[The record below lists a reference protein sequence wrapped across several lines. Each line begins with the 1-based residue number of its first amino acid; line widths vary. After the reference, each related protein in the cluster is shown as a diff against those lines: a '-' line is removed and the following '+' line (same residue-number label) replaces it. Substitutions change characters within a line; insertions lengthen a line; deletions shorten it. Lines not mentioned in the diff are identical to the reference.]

1 MLEKPEKI
9 LNQIQVKF
17 ELKNKFSIFNT
28 KLTTTQKK
36 VAVSDVFTQKKKDYY
51 TKRQYLGQYSNQ
63 SLKSINDIL
72 PNELMQFLQYET
84 IYQKMIEHHVIVP
97 FSNEWVVFNVLT
109 IITMILVILIAQKAN
124 ENWKKKITQGLSI
137 LFIIEFVGM
146 EIFHLSKDLWFVED
160 SLPLHMCAIMW
171 FVTIYLFITKSQW
184 AFELMLYIGMPGGIH
199 SLLTPEL
206 TQGVTLLDKIDYFL
220 AHGGLVMAP
229 FYAIFVMDMWPRKNG
244 IWRAFFIVHVIALFV
259 GLINWI
265 LGSNYMY
272 LAQRPIVDNPLIPP
286 ESIFLGRW
294 PYYIIIFQVALLL
307 HALVVNLPF
316 WIFRK
321 RSSIEV

>member
-1 MLEKPEKI
+1 
-9 LNQIQVKF
+9 
-17 ELKNKFSIFNT
+17 
-28 KLTTTQKK
+28 
-36 VAVSDVFTQKKKDYY
+36 
-51 TKRQYLGQYSNQ
+51 
-63 SLKSINDIL
+63 
-72 PNELMQFLQYET
+72 
-84 IYQKMIEHHVIVP
+84 MIEHHVIVP

-109 IITMILVILIAQKAN
+109 IITMILVILIARKAN

-244 IWRAFFIVHVIALFV
+244 LWRAFFIVHVIALFV

-316 WIFRK
+316 WILRK